1 MRQQRNK
8 HSKSSLQIITS
19 TIIVFCLLL
28 TLVEHLPL
36 LLNWSQMLV
45 AKINQNPAIQQ
56 LGNWG
61 PLLLAS
67 IVFGFSLLYEN
78 LKNHPISIRNL
89 MRNMM
94 DKFNDNILRI
104 ATNIAKSRSTK

>member
-1 MRQQRNK
+1 MRQQRK
-8 HSKSSLQIITS
+8 QRTQSPLQIIAS

-36 LLNWSQMLV
+36 LLNWLQMLLS
-45 AKINQNPAIQQ
+45 KFNQNPAVQK

-67 IVFGFSLLYEN
+67 VVYGLTLLQKN
-78 LKNHPISIRNL
+78 LKNHPIS
-89 MRNMM
+89 MRKVT

-104 ATNIAKSRSTK
+104 ATNIAKNRSMK